1 MKTFGKILLWIVLA
15 VIAAG
20 VLAGAA
26 AGYKYYQVSRSDA
39 KAELVSEPE
48 CVSQTKPVRL
58 GEKFV
63 FRTVFR
69 LPWGIRPV
77 SLNAEP
83 AQGSQITGKPE
94 IKLLKRGWGTNLW
107 QGIIPIQCYREGN
120 IKEASGQAVF
130 SNEQTIDL
138 KLPSLQIEPPENQ
151 GTQLELAGEL
161 EIVSKTEN
169 WKKLIWTFAGLLI
182 LAVIVLIVLKIM
194 KRERKKILPPWEK
207 ALNAIRSLMDKVR
220 AGTAEPEKS
229 IAMLTD
235 IVRDYMEQRFRL
247 RAGRQT
253 TAEFMADLERG
264 KGNLSD
270 HHRDFLRGFLTAADM
285 VKFAKLPADKGLF
298 EDAAGKAEELIHAT
312 TPGEGGKE
320 DKK

>member
-1 MKTFGKILLWIVLA
+1 MKTFGKILLWIVLTAIA
-15 VIAAG
+15 VGI
-20 VLAGAA
+20 LAGAA
-26 AGYKYYQVSRSDA
+26 AGYKYYQVSHSDA
-39 KAELVSEPE
+39 KVELVSGPE
-48 CVSQTKPVRL
+48 CVSKTEPVRL

-83 AQGSQITGKPE
+83 EQGSQLTGKPE
-94 IKLLKRGWGTNLW
+94 IKLLKQGWGANLW
-107 QGIIPIQCYREGN
+107 QGIIPIQCYREGHV
-120 IKEASGQAVF
+120 KEAAAQALF
-130 SNEQTIDL
+130 SNKQTVEL
-138 KLPSLQIEPPENQ
+138 KLPSIQIEPPENP

-161 EIVSKTEN
+161 EARPKTEN
-169 WKKLIWTFAGLLI
+169 RKILLWTFIGLVI

-194 KRERKKILPPWEK
+194 KRERKIVLPPWEK

-229 IAMLTD
+229 IALLTD

-270 HHRDFLRGFLTAADM
+270 RHRDFLRGFLTAADM

-312 TPGEGGKE
+312 TPEGGKE

>member
-15 VIAAG
+15 AIAAG
-20 VLAGAA
+20 ILAGAA
-26 AGYKYYQVSRSDA
+26 AGYKYYKVSHSDA
-39 KAELVSEPE
+39 KAELVSGPE
-48 CVSQTKPVRL
+48 CVGKTGPVRL

-63 FRTVFR
+63 IRAVFR

-83 AQGSQITGKPE
+83 AQGSQLTGKPE
-94 IKLLKRGWGTNLW
+94 IKLLKRGWGGNLW

-120 IKEASGQAVF
+120 IKEASAQALF
-130 SNEQTIDL
+130 SNKQTIDL
-138 KLPSLQIEPPENQ
+138 KLPQLRIDPPEKT
-151 GTQLELAGEL
+151 GGQLELAGEL
-161 EIVSKTEN
+161 EARPKTEN
-169 WKKLIWTFAGLLI
+169 RKLLLWTFIALLI

-207 ALNAIRSLMDKVR
+207 ALNAIRALMDKVR

-264 KGNLSD
+264 NGNLSD
-270 HHRDFLRGFLTAADM
+270 RHRDFLRGFLTAADM

>member
-15 VIAAG
+15 AIAAG
-20 VLAGAA
+20 ILAGAA

-69 LPWGIRPV
+69 LPWGLRPV

-83 AQGSQITGKPE
+83 AKGSQLTGKPE
-94 IKLLKRGWGTNLW
+94 IKLLKRGWGSNLW
-107 QGIIPIQCYREGN
+107 QGIIPVQCYREGV

-130 SNEQTIDL
+130 SNKQTIDL

-161 EIVSKTEN
+161 EIVPKTEN
-169 WKKLIWTFAGLLI
+169 WKKLLWTFAGLLI

-207 ALNAIRSLMDKVR
+207 ALNAIRALMDKVR

-270 HHRDFLRGFLTAADM
+270 RHRDFLRGFLTAADM

-312 TPGEGGKE
+312 TPEGGKE

>member
-15 VIAAG
+15 AIAAG
-20 VLAGAA
+20 ILAGAA
-26 AGYKYYQVSRSDA
+26 AGYKYYQVSHSDV
-39 KAELVSEPE
+39 KAELVSKPE
-48 CVSQTKPVRL
+48 CVSKTEPIRL
-58 GEKFV
+58 GDKFII
-63 FRTVFR
+63 RTVFR
-69 LPWGIRPV
+69 LPWGLRPV
-77 SLNAEP
+77 ALNAEP
-83 AQGSQITGKPE
+83 AQGSQLTGKPE
-94 IKLLKRGWGTNLW
+94 IKLVKRGWGGNLW
-107 QGIIPIQCYREGN
+107 QGIIPIQCYREGL
-120 IKEASGQAVF
+120 IKEGTAQALF
-130 SNEQTIDL
+130 SNKQTIDL
-138 KLPSLQIEPPENQ
+138 KLPSIQIEPPENR

-161 EIVSKTEN
+161 EVRPKTEN
-169 WKKLIWTFAGLLI
+169 WKILLWTFTGLLI
-182 LAVIVLIVLKIM
+182 LAVIVLIVLKVM

-229 IAMLTD
+229 IALLTD

-270 HHRDFLRGFLTAADM
+270 RHRDFLRGFLTAADM

>member
-1 MKTFGKILLWIVLA
+1 MKTFGKILLWIMLA
-15 VIAAG
+15 AAAAG
-20 VLAGAA
+20 VLTGAA
-26 AGYKYYQVSRSDA
+26 AGYKYYKVSHSDA
-39 KAELVSEPE
+39 KAELISGPE
-48 CVSQTKPVRL
+48 CVSKSEPVRL
-58 GEKFV
+58 GEKFI
-63 FRTVFR
+63 FRMVFR

-77 SLNAEP
+77 ALNAEP
-83 AQGSQITGKPE
+83 AKGSQLTRKPE
-94 IKLLKRGWGTNLW
+94 IKLLKRGWGGNLW

-120 IKEASGQAVF
+120 IKEASAQALF
-130 SNEQTIDL
+130 SNKQTIDL
-138 KLPSLQIEPPENQ
+138 KLPAFQSEPPEKT
-151 GTQLELAGEL
+151 GDQLELAGEL
-161 EIVSKTEN
+161 EVRPKTEN
-169 WKKLIWTFAGLLI
+169 RKLLLWTLAGLLI
-182 LAVIVLIVLKIM
+182 LAVIMLIVLKVL
-194 KRERKKILPPWEK
+194 KRERKIVLQPWEK

-229 IAMLTD
+229 IALLTD

-270 HHRDFLRGFLTAADM
+270 RHRDFLRGFLTAADM

>member
-1 MKTFGKILLWIVLA
+1 MKTFGKILLWIVLTAIA
-15 VIAAG
+15 VG

-39 KAELVSEPE
+39 KAELVSGPE
-48 CVSQTKPVRL
+48 CVSKTEPVRL

-83 AQGSQITGKPE
+83 AQGSQLTGKPE
-94 IKLLKRGWGTNLW
+94 IKLLKRGWGANLW
-107 QGIIPIQCYREGN
+107 QGIIPIQCYREGHV
-120 IKEASGQAVF
+120 KEAAAQALF
-130 SNEQTIDL
+130 SNKQTVEL
-138 KLPSLQIEPPENQ
+138 KLPSIQIEPPENP

-161 EIVSKTEN
+161 EARPKTEN
-169 WKKLIWTFAGLLI
+169 RKILLWTFIGLVI
-182 LAVIVLIVLKIM
+182 LAVIVLIVLKVM

-229 IAMLTD
+229 IALLTD

-270 HHRDFLRGFLTAADM
+270 RHRDFLRGFLTAADM

-312 TPGEGGKE
+312 TPEGGKE